1 MGKSIIYTISGTS
14 IITCTLGTEDYTSV
28 QGVKNYFTDSLFY
41 QDSLETNENLY
52 QEDLDSGNEVDTK
65 PKAEEKCYGK

>member
-1 MGKSIIYTISGTS
+1 MAKSIIYTISGTS
-14 IITCTLGTEDYTSV
+14 IITRTLGTEDYTSV

-52 QEDLDSGNEVDTK
+52 QEDLDSGNEADTK
-65 PKAEEKCYGK
+65 PKAEEKCSGK